1 MMRMEMTGRNSNDE
15 SLGVTLR
22 PSSDNS
28 NTGCSYKLYLL
39 LFVVQ
44 LGGQDRLHAEEVRG
58 RAPRLRDG
66 DEVGGLGDGEQLV
79 LELGARQVEG
89 GHGDAGQVL
98 GLGLE
103 KIFYKT
109 LKNICM
115 KTGAWAW
122 Q

>member
-1 MMRMEMTGRNSNDE
+1 MMRMEMTGHNSNDE

-22 PSSDNS
+22 PSSDN
-28 NTGCSYKLYLL
+28 TGCSYKPYLL

-79 LELGARQVEG
+79 LELGARQMEG

-115 KTGAWAW
+115 KTGAWAG